1 MENNVLLCEQL
12 KKLASEMKSKIIEG
26 AKSLSEDE
34 RKKLAGALAELDLKG
49 KQDATINDI
58 KEIIDTLK

>member
-1 MENNVLLCEQL
+1 MGNSNLLCEQL
-12 KKLASEMKSKIIEG
+12 KKLASEMKTKIIEG
-26 AKSLSEDE
+26 AKSLNEEE
-34 RKKLAGALAELDLKG
+34 RKKLAVALGELDLKG

>member
-1 MENNVLLCEQL
+1 MENNGLLCEQL
-12 KKLASEMKSKIIEG
+12 KKLTSEMKSKIIEG
-26 AKSLSEDE
+26 AKSLSEEE
-34 RKKLAGALAELDLKG
+34 RKKLAVALAELDLKG